1 MLADGGVPVGAG
13 LPGRPGDQ
21 ARAVGMLKGGMPPDV
36 RAAFAWGALVTPTDV
51 EGVPNSPPTSE
62 RAHPRAS
69 RETQSYL
76 PLALSEEEYYY
87 SSFITKHPARRSA
100 PMDIAKDIRD
110 RITAAASAL
119 YEEAE
124 RSDFPTVAAVRSRAG
139 VDMNAASIVMREWR
153 RSQMVPA
160 SPLMIEVPEKVR
172 TSSAAALASL
182 WAEAQSLANES
193 LLSAQAVWEAERSEA
208 ETLRRELSTAF
219 DAKDIELRAAQG
231 EITRHQAAVA
241 ESLER
246 MRELTEQV
254 ARSSERAGTA
264 EARAEEIERRADD
277 LRAELERVH
286 AQFLG
291 EREKLSG
298 DVARAQAELL
308 AERSRSTTEIAR
320 VRSDLEAVR
329 GELSGIRAKAEADVA
344 RQSEIRAQHA
354 GELERLTGEM
364 RQAGSERDTARKAAS
379 DAREEAAR
387 LSGKIEAMEGARAVV
402 QGELPRSAP
411 SPKSPKGSKE

>member
-1 MLADGGVPVGAG
+1 MIL
-13 LPGRPGDQ
+13 LII
-21 ARAVGMLKGGMPPDV
+21 K
-36 RAAFAWGALVTPTDV
+36 AFSQ
-51 EGVPNSPPTSE
+51 EK
-62 RAHPRAS
+62 R
-69 RETQSYL
+69 
-76 PLALSEEEYYY
+76 
-87 SSFITKHPARRSA
+87 I
-100 PMDIAKDIRD
+100 MDIAKDIRD

-124 RSDFPTVAAVRSRAG
+124 RSDFPTVAAVRARAG

-153 RSQMVPA
+153 RAQMVPA

-172 TSSAAALASL
+172 ASSATALASL

-208 ETLRRELSTAF
+208 ETLRGELSAAF
-219 DAKDIELRAAQG
+219 DAKDIELRAALS
-231 EITRHQAAVA
+231 EIARSQAAAA

-246 MRELTEQV
+246 TRGLTEQL
-254 ARSSERAGTA
+254 ASLSERASTA
-264 EARAEEIERRADD
+264 EARALEIERRADD
-277 LRAELERVH
+277 FKAVLERVH
-286 AQFLG
+286 TQSKA

-298 DVARAQAELL
+298 DVARAQAELQ
-308 AERSRSTTEIAR
+308 AERSRSTAEIAR
-320 VRSDLEAVR
+320 MRGEFDQVR
-329 GELSGIRAKAEADVA
+329 GELANSKAKTEADAA
-344 RQSEIRAQHA
+344 RHTEIRAQHA

-364 RQAGSERDTARKAAS
+364 RQAASERDTARKAAS

-402 QGELPRSAP
+402 QGELARPST

>member
-1 MLADGGVPVGAG
+1 
-13 LPGRPGDQ
+13 
-21 ARAVGMLKGGMPPDV
+21 
-36 RAAFAWGALVTPTDV
+36 
-51 EGVPNSPPTSE
+51 
-62 RAHPRAS
+62 
-69 RETQSYL
+69 
-76 PLALSEEEYYY
+76 
-87 SSFITKHPARRSA
+87 
-100 PMDIAKDIRD
+100 MDIAKDIRD

-208 ETLRRELSTAF
+208 ETLRGELSTAF